1 MIKMK
6 KKKIKTK
13 MMINLLQS
21 MKPEVDGI
29 SLYLLELW
37 RMKVKEL
44 ASAKEHVIKI
54 NYNSLVLTIQ
64 ILVEG

>member
-6 KKKIKTK
+6 KRKIKKK

-37 RMKVKEL
+37 RMKVQEL
-44 ASAKEHVIKI
+44 ASAKGHVIKI
-54 NYNSLVLTIQ
+54 NYNNLVLTIQ

>member
-6 KKKIKTK
+6 KRKIKTK

-29 SLYLLELW
+29 SLYLRELW
-37 RMKVKEL
+37 RVKV
-44 ASAKEHVIKI
+44 
-54 NYNSLVLTIQ
+54 
-64 ILVEG
+64 